1 MIWGAAIV
9 FQRAGMDRIGPGA
22 FNGSRMALAALV
34 TAPLAL
40 ALRARGKRA
49 RSASE
54 QKARDRDTL
63 AGGVLCGLCL
73 GTATLLQQIG
83 LVHTSAGKA
92 AFLTAVYMLLVPVL
106 LALSGKRQTRVV
118 WAAAAAGLAG
128 TYLLSVTEG
137 FRLARGDALCCL
149 CSLFFA
155 FHILCCG
162 RFARTGE
169 PVGIAAVQF
178 AVSALISGT
187 FSLLTER
194 TEADAL
200 ASQLLPLLYCG
211 VLSGGIGFTLQI
223 VAQRFTDPAVASLLM
238 SLEAVFAAISG
249 ALLLG
254 ERMNAREIAGCVLLF
269 AAVVLVQMPPRPH
282 GADETTGARGA

>member
-1 MIWGAAIV
+1 
-9 FQRAGMDRIGPGA
+9 MDRIGPGA
-22 FNGSRMALAALV
+22 FNGSRMALAALA

-40 ALRARGKRA
+40 ALRARGKRT
-49 RSASE
+49 RSAQE

-63 AGGVLCGLCL
+63 VGGILCGLCL
-73 GTATLLQQIG
+73 GAATLIQQAG

-106 LALSGKRQTRVV
+106 LALSGRRQPRTV
-118 WAAAAAGLAG
+118 WAAAAVGLAG
-128 TYLLSVTEG
+128 TYLLTVTEG
-137 FRLARGDALCCL
+137 LRLTRGDALCCL

-155 FHILCCG
+155 FHILSCG
-162 RFARTGE
+162 RWARTGE

-178 AVSALISGT
+178 TVSAMISGA

-194 TEADAL
+194 TELDAL

-223 VAQRFTDPAVASLLM
+223 VAQRFTDPTVASLLM

-254 ERMNAREIAGCVLLF
+254 ERMTGREIAGCILLF
-269 AAVVLVQMPPRPH
+269 AAVVLVQLPERRR
-282 GADETTGARGA
+282 GGDETTGARGA